1 MKNKNIIIGVLA
13 FIIVILSGYIIY
25 DKVLLDD
32 KTDVVDKDNLDD
44 DKNQDNNG
52 DNKVEDKVEN
62 NKENDVDNSEND
74 NVGNDI
80 GNTIGMIGEIEV
92 EVTKNDEQV
101 VEKITGNYKD
111 YTSKCGYRNDIDYVK
126 CVASYNF
133 KSNNDYKSVVSVE
146 DTYAIESFTETKL
159 FILKD
164 GNLYYNIVNCRND
177 DTCGYYK
184 YDFFDESYHNNYK
197 NLYLFKELKNIK
209 RIKGYNDGSGVDYS
223 LLLITDNGD
232 VYKLNYSSLSD
243 GSKYNN
249 KFILSKVSELSQ
261 YYVDDVIHYRS
272 GFEFGST
279 YEVVLKDGTVLTKTI
294 DVEN

>member
-1 MKNKNIIIGVLA
+1 MKKNNIIIGVLA
-13 FIIVILSGYIIY
+13 FIIVILSVYIIY

-44 DKNQDNNG
+44 DKNQDNIGN
-52 DNKVEDKVEN
+52 NKVDDKVEN

-74 NVGNDI
+74 NVGNNI

-133 KSNNDYKSVVSVE
+133 KSNNDYKSVISVE
-146 DTYAIESFTETKL
+146 DTYAIIFQAGLGKRL
-159 FILKD
+159 FILHD

-177 DTCGYYK
+177 DTCG
-184 YDFFDESYHNNYK
+184 
-197 NLYLFKELKNIK
+197 
-209 RIKGYNDGSGVDYS
+209 
-223 LLLITDNGD
+223 
-232 VYKLNYSSLSD
+232 
-243 GSKYNN
+243 
-249 KFILSKVSELSQ
+249 
-261 YYVDDVIHYRS
+261 
-272 GFEFGST
+272 
-279 YEVVLKDGTVLTKTI
+279 
-294 DVEN
+294 

>member
-1 MKNKNIIIGVLA
+1 MKNKNIIICVLA
-13 FIIVILSGYIIY
+13 LIIVLLSGFIIY

-32 KTDVVDKDNLDD
+32 KTDVVDKDNLDG
-44 DKNQDNNG
+44 NVIQDNNK
-52 DNKVEDKVEN
+52 DNKDEDKVEN
-62 NKENDVDNSEND
+62 NKENDVDNSQSD
-74 NVGNDI
+74 NVGNNKI
-80 GNTIGMIGEIEV
+80 GKIEV
-92 EVTKNDEQV
+92 EVIDNYQN
-101 VEKITGNYKD
+101 VEKTNGNYKD
-111 YTSKCGYRNDIDYVK
+111 YTDKKEGCGGSGSNTCY
-126 CVASYNF
+126 YNYDF
-133 KSNNDYKSVVSVE
+133 ESNENYKSIIDVE